1 MSGRKLPPPTI
12 DHLYSVK
19 VDNISYH
26 TSPND
31 LRRLFDRY
39 GEIGDVHIPRDRRTR
54 QSRGFGFVRFF
65 SRKDAEYA
73 ISRVDGKRIDGRELR
88 CSMAKYDRPI
98 DEKHRKLRSCE
109 FFAVLNN
116 GAVMANILS
125 LLLKAVRPK
134 FLGTKVAAV

>member
-98 DEKHRKLRSCE
+98 DEKHRSRSRSPPPRRRSRSRSPRSRSRSPIRE
-109 FFAVLNN
+109 R
-116 GAVMANILS
+116 S
-125 LLLKAVRPK
+125 PSRSRSR
-134 FLGTKVAAV
+134 